1 MNFAKVTHRL
11 HEDAN
16 YNPEVVEAEI
26 TGKMP
31 EGQNG
36 DISGAEISG
45 DTTPANTSQ
54 TKSAM
59 GQLIEKY
66 FKKAAG
72 DNDCMKALDGFQQ
85 DLVTELSSYLKDEW
99 FTQER
104 DYPTRKDIYDKLK
117 ETIAKIADPRV
128 IKIGTAIHDLGVQCQ
143 NARNTAGK

>member
-1 MNFAKVTHRL
+1 
-11 HEDAN
+11 
-16 YNPEVVEAEI
+16 
-26 TGKMP
+26 
-31 EGQNG
+31 
-36 DISGAEISG
+36 
-45 DTTPANTSQ
+45 
-54 TKSAM
+54 
-59 GQLIEKY
+59 
-66 FKKAAG
+66 
-72 DNDCMKALDGFQQ
+72 MKALDGFQQ

>member
-1 MNFAKVTHRL
+1 MDFEHFRQKL
-11 HEDAN
+11 DEDAN
-16 YNPEVVEAEI
+16 YNPEVFEDEI
-26 TGKMP
+26 NGKMP
-31 EGQNG
+31 EEPKGN
-36 DISGAEISG
+36 ISGSEISG
-45 DTTPANTSQ
+45 DTTPANTPQ

-85 DLVTELSSYLKDEW
+85 DLVTELTAYLKEEW

-117 ETIAKIADPRV
+117 ENIAKIADPRI